1 MSGTDDDQSTAP
13 PDATLESLQA
23 EGAQRHDPARFAYL
37 QALARRM
44 QAQPPAVQQL
54 LQGRLDAA
62 VAAYAA
68 ARVGPVATKE
78 PVAAPGRTADSP
90 LAQLNREL
98 AARAQADADQVRTSE
113 SASLSEMKSVRQ
125 FSEVWSK
132 ISAEQQVTQAMRKAP
147 EHAGPLNSHKLM
159 LRSLA
164 LMRGLSPDY
173 LRRFLS
179 QMDSLLWLEETNAQL
194 ARPAPRAPRTQ
205 RTARR

>member
-1 MSGTDDDQSTAP
+1 MNGSTDNAP
-13 PDATLESLQA
+13 AATLESLQA
-23 EGAQRHDPARFAYL
+23 EGAGRHDPARFAYL
-37 QALARRM
+37 QALAQRM
-44 QAQPPAVQQL
+44 QAQPPAVQQV

-68 ARVGPVATKE
+68 QVCTTAPPQAATEPPPE
-78 PVAAPGRTADSP
+78 PVRAADSP
-90 LAQLNREL
+90 LALLNRDL
-98 AARAQADADQVRTSE
+98 AARARADADQVRTSE
-113 SASLSEMKSVRQ
+113 SASMSEMKSVRQ

-132 ISAEQQVTQAMRKAP
+132 ISAEQQVTRAMRKAP

-194 ARPAPRAPRTQ
+194 ARPAPRAPRPQ

>member
-1 MSGTDDDQSTAP
+1 MN
-13 PDATLESLQA
+13 DASALLEPLRAQGA
-23 EGAQRHDPARFAYL
+23 ERHDPARFRYL
-37 QALARRM
+37 EALARRLP
-44 QAQPPAVQQL
+44 AQPPAVQQL
-54 LQGRLDAA
+54 LQQRLAAA
-62 VAAYAA
+62 VADYAA
-68 ARVGPVATKE
+68 RATAAAA
-78 PVAAPGRTADSP
+78 AAPAVAVPRPADPPGSP
-90 LAQLNREL
+90 LALLNREL
-98 AARAQADADQVRTSE
+98 AARAQADADQVRASE

-132 ISAEQQVTQAMRKAP
+132 ISAEQQVTQALSKAP

-179 QMDSLLWLEETNAQL
+179 QMDSLLWLEQMNAHL
-194 ARPAPRAPRTQ
+194 ARPAPRAPRPQ